1 MSTSASSGT
10 QLLLIAT
17 LVLVISVNTALSSSP
32 TGLRNLGNTCYL
44 NSQLQ
49 CQYHIPL
56 IRNLIIRGSN
66 KHNALN
72 GNTDDCDDDNDSS
85 GLRSVFESMENSRG
99 TSASS
104 SVSTYTLCRK
114 LGINVYEQQDAQEFW
129 KLLLNGKYLPDRAAD
144 LYQGAYEDYII
155 AQDGSS
161 REKRREEAF
170 LDLSL
175 DVQGRSSVL
184 PAMSE
189 MFGSPELLQKIEG
202 NGWRP
207 EKGAEPVDALKGS
220 SLRVQGLPSIL
231 QLHLK
236 RFNYDW
242 HTDSMSKINDR
253 FEFSEV
259 LDCSG
264 ICADIEEDEKHL
276 AVFDLQSVVVHMG
289 QYGSGHY
296 YCYVRPDI
304 RRPLWYRIDDEQ
316 VTKVTFSDVI
326 CDAYG
331 GLARITQRR
340 KRRFLARLFGFR
352 SGQTFGYGGRASS
365 AYMLQYVKRS
375 DIPILYNQE

>member
-259 LDCSG
+259 RTYPL
-264 ICADIEEDEKHL
+264 
-276 AVFDLQSVVVHMG
+276 VVIP
-289 QYGSGHY
+289 HY
-296 YCYVRPDI
+296 S
-304 RRPLWYRIDDEQ
+304 L
-316 VTKVTFSDVI
+316 
-326 CDAYG
+326 
-331 GLARITQRR
+331 
-340 KRRFLARLFGFR
+340 
-352 SGQTFGYGGRASS
+352 
-365 AYMLQYVKRS
+365 
-375 DIPILYNQE
+375 